1 MVQAIRRKGSDGND
15 KNMSEPNSEWLKQ
28 LPIEI
33 GHYLAGFVDG
43 EGSFNVSMRKRQD
56 HTLGWQIVLTFNV
69 SQRDRTVLALL
80 KRHLGCGRMQ
90 DRSDGVGYY
99 VVSNPTSIEERI
111 IPFFEKFGFLSATKK
126 TNFSIFKQIA
136 LTMAKGE
143 HLSQSG
149 MKKIIELR
157 ERLNLGRGRKRKY
170 SLNDYQQSLSEN
182 PQRLYARI
190 LPRKKRGEDYD
201 IVRPHGR
208 P

>member
-1 MVQAIRRKGSDGND
+1 
-15 KNMSEPNSEWLKQ
+15 MSKPNSEWLKQ
-28 LPIEI
+28 VPNEI
-33 GHYLAGFVDG
+33 GYYIAGFVDG

-69 SQRDRTVLALL
+69 SQRDKTMLALM
-80 KRHLGCGRMQ
+80 KRHLGCGRLQ

-126 TNFSIFKQIA
+126 TNFSIFRQIA
-136 LTMAKGE
+136 LMMAKGE
-143 HLSQSG
+143 HLTQEG
-149 MKKIIELR
+149 MKTIIELR
-157 ERLNLGRGRKRKY
+157 ERLNVGRGRKRKY

-190 LPRKKRGEDYD
+190 LPRKKHGEEYD